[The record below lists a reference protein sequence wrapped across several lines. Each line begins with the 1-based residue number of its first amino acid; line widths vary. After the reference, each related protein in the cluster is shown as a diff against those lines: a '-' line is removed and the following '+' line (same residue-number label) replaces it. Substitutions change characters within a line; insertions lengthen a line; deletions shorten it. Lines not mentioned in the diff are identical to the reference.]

1 MDTNVINTNQQDQT
15 VMIEGKPVQLSSI
28 LNQINNTQVENTN
41 TVTKVEET
49 KPEEHSIEVPE
60 VKETKPEEHSIEVP
74 EVKETTL
81 SKNDNETQSQLLE
94 NEINEFDPSEENLED
109 DDDEFTD
116 IDNILE
122 RDEIVESIRT
132 KVIERLRPNKLDLNS
147 FTVSKNPVKVMN
159 LITNKKEDTDTIDWY
174 LPATGINIT
183 MRKFEGTE
191 IVALSG
197 ANSGKS
203 VRNTNLDILRLIYD
217 HITNIN
223 KPDFETWV
231 KIVAFEDLEQL
242 YFAILI
248 ATFKDSNYIT
258 YACENNKCK
267 DIDVVAKD
275 YKDMI
280 VFYDDKD
287 RENFFNHIELK
298 SYDYPMKNVEM
309 ERIQI
314 TNEYCIDI
322 KLPSLYDSLVEPTYL
337 TEKYRTKHQDK
348 LAIIS
353 YIGDIY
359 KIDVEQGML
368 IPIDY
373 TLKTEDNTLI
383 IKNKYRLY
391 MQFLN
396 SLSSD
401 EYSYLTS
408 IINKATEE
416 RDICQFVIPEH
427 VCEKCK
433 STIKPRKT
441 QALRLLFT
449 RHQLAALATI

>member
-1 MDTNVINTNQQDQT
+1 MDTNVINTQEQNQT
-15 VMIEGKPVQLSSI
+15 VMIDGKSIQLSDIINQLNTQQENVTDNSQNYEVVEHDDVAETSEAEVTEVVNTEPVQQEVS
-28 LNQINNTQVENTN
+28 
-41 TVTKVEET
+41 EET
-49 KPEEHSIEVPE
+49 V
-60 VKETKPEEHSIEVP
+60 
-74 EVKETTL
+74 
-81 SKNDNETQSQLLE
+81 SKQVD
-94 NEINEFDPSEENLED
+94 EFDSSEEVIED
-109 DDDEFTD
+109 EDDEFND
-116 IDNILE
+116 IENILE
-122 RDEIVESIRT
+122 RDEIVEAIRT
-132 KVIERLRPNKLDLNS
+132 KVIERLRPKKLDLNS
-147 FTVSKNPVKVMN
+147 FTVAKSPVKVMN
-159 LITNKKEDTDTIDWY
+159 LVTNKKDELTDTIDWY
-174 LPATGINIT
+174 LPTTGINIT
-183 MRKFEGTE
+183 MKKFDGTE

-203 VRNTNLDILRLIYD
+203 VRNTNLEILKLIYD
-217 HITNIN
+217 HITNVC

-231 KIVAFEDLEQL
+231 KIVAYEDLEQL
-242 YFAILI
+242 YFSILV

-280 VFYDDKD
+280 VFYDENDKIK
-287 RENFFNHIELK
+287 FFNHIELK
-298 SYDYPMKNVEM
+298 AYNYPMKTVEM
-309 ERIQI
+309 ERVQI
-314 TNEYCIDI
+314 TDEYCIDV
-322 KLPSLYDSLVEPTYL
+322 KLPSLYDALIEPTYL
-337 TEKYRTKHQDK
+337 TEKYRQKHQEK

-359 KIDVEQGML
+359 KIDAEQGML

-373 TLKTEDNTLI
+373 TLKTEDDTLI

-391 MQFLN
+391 MQFLS

-416 RDICQFVIPEH
+416 RNICEFVIPEH

-433 STIKPRKT
+433 STIKARKT

>member
-41 TVTKVEET
+41 TVTKVEEA
-49 KPEEHSIEVPE
+49 
-60 VKETKPEEHSIEVP
+60 KPEEHSIEVP

-94 NEINEFDPSEENLED
+94 NEINEFDPSEENLEDD

-197 ANSGKS
+197 SNSGKS

-248 ATFKDSNYIT
+248 ATFKEVFSIFIIIKYNHIFIIFSNHINIFT
-258 YACENNKCK
+258 F
-267 DIDVVAKD
+267 
-275 YKDMI
+275 I
-280 VFYDDKD
+280 VFTCICDIVTIFKCS
-287 RENFFNHIELK
+287 N
-298 SYDYPMKNVEM
+298 KN
-309 ERIQI
+309 
-314 TNEYCIDI
+314 
-322 KLPSLYDSLVEPTYL
+322 S
-337 TEKYRTKHQDK
+337 
-348 LAIIS
+348 
-353 YIGDIY
+353 
-359 KIDVEQGML
+359 KI
-368 IPIDY
+368 
-373 TLKTEDNTLI
+373 
-383 IKNKYRLY
+383 
-391 MQFLN
+391 
-396 SLSSD
+396 
-401 EYSYLTS
+401 
-408 IINKATEE
+408 
-416 RDICQFVIPEH
+416 
-427 VCEKCK
+427 
-433 STIKPRKT
+433 
-441 QALRLLFT
+441 
-449 RHQLAALATI
+449 